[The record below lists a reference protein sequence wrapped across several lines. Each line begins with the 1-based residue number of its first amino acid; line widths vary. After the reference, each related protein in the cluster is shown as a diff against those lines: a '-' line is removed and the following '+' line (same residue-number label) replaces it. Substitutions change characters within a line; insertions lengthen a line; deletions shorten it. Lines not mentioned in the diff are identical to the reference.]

1 MRAADKRSS
10 SSSIWLGFAL
20 GGSGFCCSVGFRE
33 SVELICSRIGRV
45 GRGLIDDSAI
55 DLRGWGASGLD
66 ILAALG
72 PSEGF
77 GSSGSSCALLRL
89 AVDSSRRLLAAS
101 LKVSNQEL
109 DFSFTLM
116 DGSASVLAGSAGSTG
131 STGSRGLA
139 GSAGTNVSSATAGSS
154 GAAGAVGA
162 GGIVGCA
169 KDGGPC
175 WAMPSEEDGTCL
187 GSAGV
192 GTLSTGSFTLSAGS
206 TTAGLSAAAPCF
218 GIDVSLGAN
227 REVEG
232 VVVVAGVVVE
242 KIDGAA
248 LNCPHCQH

>member
-10 SSSIWLGFAL
+10 SSSIWLGFGL

-72 PSEGF
+72 PPEGF

-101 LKVSNQEL
+101 LKVSNQAL
-109 DFSFTLM
+109 DFSFILM

-139 GSAGTNVSSATAGSS
+139 GSEGTNVSSATAGSS
-154 GAAGAVGA
+154 GAAGAVGV

-175 WAMPSEEDGTCL
+175 WAIPSEDGTCL

-192 GTLSTGSFTLSAGS
+192 GKLSTGSFTLSAGW
-206 TTAGLSAAAPCF
+206 TTAGLSGAAPCS

-232 VVVVAGVVVE
+232 VVVVVAGVVVE

-248 LNCPHCQH
+248 FNCPHCQH